1 MHFVEIYHIP
11 TRDAVCGGFPSCT
24 SNSENTANHWLTVS
38 HVEPRNARI
47 PGLGATR
54 NHPIFGGLRNLIS
67 FEIFRILKTH
77 LSSFYPYGLWTL
89 IWCIGVFRIVC
100 VFLLRKTA
108 VQHNQPPVVLS
119 AMTSSQLWRAWYL
132 MCGWFA
138 VIVTMFG
145 RGRTRLMP
153 EVDCRSWSKG
163 NIVNMQTF
171 GYSFYG
177 VSLYS
182 LRIATWLLCIAG

>member
-1 MHFVEIYHIP
+1 MLLVCPYDVLKLSLGGTHYILLIIIVFVSMHFVEIYHIP
-11 TRDAVCGGFPSCT
+11 TRDAVCGGFPSCK

-100 VFLLRKTA
+100 VCVFVEENR
-108 VQHNQPPVVLS
+108 S
-119 AMTSSQLWRAWYL
+119 AA
-132 MCGWFA
+132 
-138 VIVTMFG
+138 
-145 RGRTRLMP
+145 
-153 EVDCRSWSKG
+153 
-163 NIVNMQTF
+163 
-171 GYSFYG
+171 
-177 VSLYS
+177 
-182 LRIATWLLCIAG
+182 